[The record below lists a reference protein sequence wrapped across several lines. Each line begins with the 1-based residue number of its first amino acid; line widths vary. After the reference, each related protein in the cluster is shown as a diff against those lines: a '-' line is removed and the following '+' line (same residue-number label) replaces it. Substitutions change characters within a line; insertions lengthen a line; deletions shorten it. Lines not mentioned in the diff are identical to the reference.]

1 MFIVFNDIFIDGWAN
16 VIYHDTF
23 NNVYRK
29 LIFLIMKNWIISL
42 GTIIIL
48 SSLITIILPEGKLN
62 KFIKCYLSLIIMI
75 VIIQPITSIKSLNFN
90 FENVF
95 QENQIELQYDY
106 LEYVANIRINNYI
119 DNCKKIAKDVG
130 VDGLIVEIM
139 YEIDENNEIIFNNV
153 LLNFKN
159 SVIISDKEHID
170 IIEEVKTSI
179 CKYLDVEQ
187 NKVVIYE

>member
-1 MFIVFNDIFIDGWAN
+1 
-16 VIYHDTF
+16 
-23 NNVYRK
+23 
-29 LIFLIMKNWIISL
+29 MKNWIISL

-75 VIIQPITSIKSLNFN
+75 VIIQPITSIKSLNFC
-90 FENVF
+90 FENIF
-95 QENQIELQYDY
+95 QGNQIELQYDY

-179 CKYLDVEQ
+179 CKCLDVEQ

>member
-1 MFIVFNDIFIDGWAN
+1 
-16 VIYHDTF
+16 
-23 NNVYRK
+23 
-29 LIFLIMKNWIISL
+29 
-42 GTIIIL
+42 
-48 SSLITIILPEGKLN
+48 
-62 KFIKCYLSLIIMI
+62 MI

-139 YEIDENNEIIFNNV
+139 YEIDENNEIILNNI

>member
-1 MFIVFNDIFIDGWAN
+1 
-16 VIYHDTF
+16 
-23 NNVYRK
+23 
-29 LIFLIMKNWIISL
+29 MKNWIISL

-75 VIIQPITSIKSLNFN
+75 VIIQPITSIKSLNFS

-106 LEYVANIRINNYI
+106 LEYVANVRINNYI

-139 YEIDENNEIIFNNV
+139 YEIDENNEIILNNI

>member
-1 MFIVFNDIFIDGWAN
+1 
-16 VIYHDTF
+16 
-23 NNVYRK
+23 
-29 LIFLIMKNWIISL
+29 MKNWIISL

-106 LEYVANIRINNYI
+106 LEYVANIRINNHI

-139 YEIDENNEIIFNNV
+139 YEIDENNEIILNNI

-159 SVIISDKEHID
+159 VFLILCYISLSFYYFLVIILLTE
-170 IIEEVKTSI
+170 
-179 CKYLDVEQ
+179 
-187 NKVVIYE
+187 

>member
-1 MFIVFNDIFIDGWAN
+1 
-16 VIYHDTF
+16 
-23 NNVYRK
+23 
-29 LIFLIMKNWIISL
+29 MKNWIISL

-75 VIIQPITSIKSLNFN
+75 VIIQPITSIKSLNFS

-95 QENQIELQYDY
+95 QGNQIELQYDY

>member
-1 MFIVFNDIFIDGWAN
+1 
-16 VIYHDTF
+16 
-23 NNVYRK
+23 
-29 LIFLIMKNWIISL
+29 MKNWIISL

-139 YEIDENNEIIFNNV
+139 YEIDENNEIILNNI